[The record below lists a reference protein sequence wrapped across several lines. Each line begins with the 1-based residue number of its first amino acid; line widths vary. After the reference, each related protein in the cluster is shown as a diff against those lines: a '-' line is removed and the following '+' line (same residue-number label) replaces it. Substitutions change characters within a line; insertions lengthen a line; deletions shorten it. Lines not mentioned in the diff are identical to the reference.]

1 MISQILVPMND
12 SEMAACAL
20 EFACQSF
27 PEAELTVL
35 AVVGGPSSYMG
46 QAIGLSLADDTQT
59 EAADL
64 AEPVFETARKI
75 ATETEHEI
83 STEVAM
89 GHPTQAIVDRA
100 ADYDLVVIGAHSRN
114 LGARILLGNVAE
126 QVTER
131 SPVPVTVVR

>member
-1 MISQILVPMND
+1 MLSRILVPMND
-12 SEMAACAL
+12 SEMATRAL

-35 AVVGGPSSYMG
+35 AVVGGPSSYMSD
-46 QAIGLSLADDTQT
+46 ATDLALADDT
-59 EAADL
+59 EGAAEDR
-64 AEPVFETARKI
+64 AEPVFETAREI
-75 ATETEHEI
+75 AAEVDRHI
-83 STEVAM
+83 NTEVAM

-114 LGARILLGNVAE
+114 FGARILLGNVAK